1 VTSGASVLLEYPE
14 SWQPA
19 TSSPT
24 LPGLTVT
31 GPLVLAPGGNAGQVG
46 LLSGQFPAGAPS
58 PLPLAFL
65 SLLHVVPHVEVVN
78 LTHLQAYRFSG
89 LSGYDRTLD
98 VYVIPTVGGSPTALV
113 CYSPIGSSSDLNQC
127 REIVASVTLVGQA
140 TYSLSPNAGY
150 AGQLATALEALD
162 KERVAI
168 RREIHKST
176 VLRAVSPL
184 ASALAER
191 FASAATSL
199 TALEAPQAASAAQAA
214 LLTALTQAHVA
225 YLALAGAASSEEAA
239 RYGAAEARVSAAE
252 AGVDSALENYALLG
266 YNHT

>member
-1 VTSGASVLLEYPE
+1 VLLEYPE
-14 SWQPA
+14 SWRPA
-19 TSSPT
+19 TSSPA

-31 GPLVLAPGGNAGQVG
+31 GPLVLSPGGKAVQAG
-46 LLSGQFPAGAPS
+46 LLSGQLPAGAPS
-58 PLPLAFL
+58 PLPLSFL

-113 CYSPIGSSSDLNQC
+113 CYSPIGVSSDLNQC
-127 REIVASVTLVGQA
+127 REIVASTTLVGQA

-162 KERVAI
+162 KERMAI

-176 VLRAVSPL
+176 ALRRVK
-184 ASALAER
+184 ALAGALANR
-191 FASAATSL
+191 FASAATSV

-214 LLTALTQAHVA
+214 LVTALTQAQTA
-225 YLALAGAASSEEAA
+225 YLALASAAGSEEAD
-239 RYGAAEARVSAAE
+239 RYRTAAAVVSTAE